1 MKVNSSIFWGILLII
16 FFVGI
21 NSNAQSN
28 KIKTAE
34 IKTSAVCE
42 TCKER
47 IEGKVLKLDGVSE
60 ANLDVET
67 KILTIKYDESKISL
81 EEIRIAISKI
91 GYDADDVKRDPKVYK
106 KLPKCCRI
114 DG

>member
-1 MKVNSSIFWGILLII
+1 MKVNSSIFWCILLLI
-16 FFVGI
+16 FFVGV
-21 NSNAQSN
+21 NSNVQSN
-28 KIKTAE
+28 EVKTAE

-47 IEGKVLKLDGVSE
+47 IEEKVLKLDGVSE
-60 ANLDVET
+60 ANLDVGT
-67 KILTIKYDESKISL
+67 KILTIKYDEGKISL

-91 GYDADDVKRDPKVYK
+91 GYDADNVKRNPKAYK